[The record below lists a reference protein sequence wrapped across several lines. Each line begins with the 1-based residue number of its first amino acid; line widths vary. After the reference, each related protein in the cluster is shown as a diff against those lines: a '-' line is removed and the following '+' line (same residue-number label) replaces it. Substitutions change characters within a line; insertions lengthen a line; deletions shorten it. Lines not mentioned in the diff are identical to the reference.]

1 MVLIITPKNKAS
13 LNQQVARFVHHQ
25 VKKKKR
31 ILFIDCSR
39 SVNELFLETAN
50 LEAILHYLQVIKPM
64 RFNQLISSLEKF
76 VTFKEFLVCDIIMV
90 VGASTLFEGEIDFP
104 TTSINMILKRI
115 EEKYDKMTVVMD
127 KEWNSQFQLVR
138 K

>member
-1 MVLIITPKNKAS
+1 
-13 LNQQVARFVHHQ
+13 
-25 VKKKKR
+25 
-31 ILFIDCSR
+31 
-39 SVNELFLETAN
+39 
-50 LEAILHYLQVIKPM
+50 M